1 MRRFVLASV
10 ALTGLS
16 IFATTGCGGPQVPKH
31 NGYKSEKAKPWK
43 NAKRLTFDEKGTTK
57 AEGDLSYPEMRRA
70 KWYELDLPTPGELTI
85 KLDISPPGDAVNEDF
100 DLAMEVLDPGNRV
113 ISKADLEEEDA
124 GEQTKTR
131 TLYDLQPGHYLLHLY
146 LQSRLD
152 TGDYTVK
159 ISFTGKGSAGEVKS
173 DFPTQVAF
181 IPPLPMVPLND
192 DTPKG
197 YQAPK
202 ATVVTIKKGPR
213 KTVAVKEEPKA
224 ESKTARIMNIAVAG
238 SSTVITIGIGTDAG
252 VSPSWK
258 GKIAGVPGSF
268 SPSACNARTCT
279 ATVSATPDQIKAGG
293 ASVSLTP

>member
-1 MRRFVLASV
+1 MRRFVLASI
-10 ALTGLS
+10 AILT
-16 IFATTGCGGPQVPKH
+16 ACGGPQVPKH

-43 NAKRLTFDEKGTTK
+43 NAKRLSFDDKGNTK
-57 AEGDLSYPEMRRA
+57 AEGDLSYPDQRRA
-70 KWYELDLPTPGELTI
+70 RWYQFDLPKPGELTI
-85 KLDISPPGDAVNEDF
+85 KLEISPPGDAVNEDF

-124 GEQTKTR
+124 GELAKTR

-146 LQSRLD
+146 LESRLD
-152 TGDYTVK
+152 TAEFVVK
-159 ISFTGKGSAGEVKS
+159 ASFTGAGSSAQVKS
-173 DFPTQVAF
+173 DFPTQVTF

-213 KTVAVKEEPKA
+213 KVVAVVKEEPKVA
-224 ESKTARIMNIAVAG
+224 GKTARIMNISVSG
-238 SSTVITIGIGTDAG
+238 SSTVITIGIGSDQG

-258 GKIAGVPGSF
+258 GKIAGIAGVF
-268 SPSACNARTCT
+268 NPSACNARTCT

-293 ASVSLTP
+293 GSVSLTP